1 MRKQVPLCVLF
12 SACALSAQQDVE
24 DGVDDAI
31 AIVGAPQ
38 DAAVEGFSLN
48 ISNSLKF
55 GQTALSNWAPGGESS
70 VSVNGDFKLDGRY
83 IRGRSLALILVD
95 WQLGL
100 LKTEDLPVSKT
111 NDQLGV
117 IAEYGYQLRPDLS
130 AGVFADLTTQVAPSY
145 PDQGKKTGD
154 FLSPGSILVGFAFHF
169 VKQKPLVKLVLTPAA
184 FKHTV
189 ILDEDVRAL
198 DTALPD
204 GLYGNE
210 GKTVRSE
217 VGAYQ
222 RLGLKVPLM
231 KNVSADSDLRF
242 FVSYSDVDVDTRWA
256 LKITGKI
263 NQLLSAN
270 LTTTLIYDND
280 TDTDP
285 IAPGKQNR
293 VQFME
298 VFGLSLT
305 YAFQL

>member
-1 MRKQVPLCVLF
+1 VRKQVPLCVLF

-145 PDQGKKTGD
+145 PDQGKKAGD

-169 VKQKPLVKLVLTPAA
+169 VKQKPLVKL
-184 FKHTV
+184 
-189 ILDEDVRAL
+189 
-198 DTALPD
+198 
-204 GLYGNE
+204 
-210 GKTVRSE
+210 
-217 VGAYQ
+217 
-222 RLGLKVPLM
+222 
-231 KNVSADSDLRF
+231 
-242 FVSYSDVDVDTRWA
+242 
-256 LKITGKI
+256 
-263 NQLLSAN
+263 
-270 LTTTLIYDND
+270 
-280 TDTDP
+280 
-285 IAPGKQNR
+285 
-293 VQFME
+293 
-298 VFGLSLT
+298 
-305 YAFQL
+305 